1 MEEPAAVGQGDSA
14 EGREIKELEDLP
26 LMGPATAKKLR
37 DAGYHSLA
45 SLAVVSPIILSAE
58 IGMAEETAASMVR
71 AARSAMKMGFET
83 ADVILRKRDEVGKI
97 STGSKRLDELLGGG
111 IETQAI
117 TEFYGEFASGKTQI
131 AHQAAVT
138 VQFRHEEGGVGGRVV
153 YIDTEHTFRPERII
167 QIAEFLGKDASAI
180 LTNIRVGRATN
191 SDHQMELVREVGS
204 MAQDWNVRLLVVD
217 SLTSYFRS
225 EYTGR
230 ALLVERQQKL
240 NRHVHELQKL
250 ADLYNL
256 AVLVTNQVLA
266 KVDILLGDQVA
277 PVGGNIIAHQ
287 CTHRVF
293 LRKAKGNKRI
303 ARLVDSP
310 YLPEGETVFSIGEGG
325 VTD

>member
-1 MEEPAAVGQGDSA
+1 MGTDSA
-14 EGREIKELEDLP
+14 ANGAVEIREIEDLSSV
-26 LMGPATAKKLR
+26 GPSTAKKLR
-37 DAGYHSLA
+37 DAGYGTVESI
-45 SLAVVSPIILSAE
+45 AVASPIILASE
-58 IGMAEETAASMVR
+58 LGMPEDVAASIVRSAR
-71 AARSAMKMGFET
+71 AALQLGFET
-83 ADVILRKRDEVGKI
+83 GDEILRKREQVERI
-97 STGSKRLDELLGGG
+97 STGSRRLDDLLGGG

-131 AHQAAVT
+131 AHQAAVMA
-138 VQFRHEEGGVGGRVV
+138 QLPREKGGVEGRVV

-167 QIAEFLGKDASAI
+167 QISEYVGVDAAEI
-180 LTNIRVGRATN
+180 LRNIRVGRARS
-191 SDHQMELVREVGS
+191 SDHQMELVREAGNI
-204 MAQDWNVRLLVVD
+204 AREWNVKLLIVD

-230 ALLVERQQKL
+230 ALLAERQQKL

-256 AVLVTNQVLA
+256 AVLVTNQVLS
-266 KVDILLGDQVA
+266 KVDILLGDQIA

-287 CTHRVF
+287 CTHRVY

-310 YLPEGETVFSIGEGG
+310 HLPEGETVFTISEGG
-325 VTD
+325 ITD

>member
-1 MEEPAAVGQGDSA
+1 METSRDEEQLDEVRA
-14 EGREIKELEDLP
+14 IEDLP
-26 LMGPATAKKLR
+26 SVGPSTAKKLR
-37 DAGYHSLA
+37 EAGYETIEYLA
-45 SLAVVSPIILSAE
+45 FASPIELSAE
-58 IGMAEETAASMVR
+58 LGMSEETAATIV
-71 AARSAMKMGFET
+71 RSARAVMQMGFET
-83 ADVILRKRDEVGKI
+83 ADVVLKKRDEVQKI
-97 STGSKRLDELLGGG
+97 STGSKRLDDLLGGG

-131 AHQAAVT
+131 AHQAAVMA
-138 VQFRHEEGGVGGRVV
+138 QLPPEEGGVEGRVV

-167 QIAEFLGKDASAI
+167 QIAEYMGKDASEI
-180 LTNIRVGRATN
+180 LRNIKVGNARN
-191 SDHQMELVREVGS
+191 SDHQMELSRQVGS
-204 MAQDWNVRLLVVD
+204 IAEEWNVRLLIVD
-217 SLTSYFRS
+217 SVTSFFRS

-230 ALLVERQQKL
+230 ALLAERQQKL

-250 ADLYNL
+250 ADLYNI

-293 LRKAKGNKRI
+293 LRKAKANKRI

-325 VTD
+325 ISD